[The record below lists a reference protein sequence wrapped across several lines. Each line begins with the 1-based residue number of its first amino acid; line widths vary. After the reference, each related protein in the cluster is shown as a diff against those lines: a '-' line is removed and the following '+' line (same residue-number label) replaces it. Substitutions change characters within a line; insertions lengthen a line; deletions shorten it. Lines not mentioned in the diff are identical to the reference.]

1 MTATT
6 DLSRPSAD
14 DVVVI
19 TRLLS
24 APQALVFE
32 AWTRP
37 EHLVRWFGPTGFELA
52 ACEVD
57 FRVGGAYRFC
67 MRSPEGRDHWVS
79 GIYRQIVPPE
89 RFSFTW
95 NRRPG
100 DVEDITESIVTI
112 TLEPQDGKTL
122 LTLRHEALRSAKDRV
137 DHRGGWS
144 EALQRLVELVEA
156 T

>member
-1 MTATT
+1 MVTQAQTSKPT
-6 DLSRPSAD
+6 AD

-19 TRLLS
+19 TRLLNAS
-24 APQALVFE
+24 QALVFE

-37 EHLVRWFGPTGFELA
+37 EHLVRWFGPTGYGLA

-57 FRVGGAYRFC
+57 FRVGGEYRFC

-79 GIYRQIVPPE
+79 GIYREIVVPE
-89 RFSFTW
+89 RLVFTW

-100 DVEDITESIVTI
+100 DVEDISESLVTI
-112 TLEPQDGKTL
+112 TLEPQNGKTL

-144 EALQRLVELVEA
+144 EALQRLVEFVEA